1 MHRVF
6 QDHLRLHPARAF
18 PWATAMAKKKK
29 TKKAT
34 GAQVAPTSQDPEKAS
49 LRGSNGGKGGKKAP
63 AAAKYG
69 PTSSSQPR
77 DRPGSRGHK
86 SSGRSNGASQQAP
99 AKKKAQSATQS
110 SDAATIA
117 AMHAVPG
124 HVMDPNEGKP
134 KPAKPAARP
143 GSTKKRMRT
152 AVWIGLGCCGCCG
165 LLLMLLM
172 MLRAGS

>member
-1 MHRVF
+1 
-6 QDHLRLHPARAF
+6 
-18 PWATAMAKKKK
+18 MAKKKK

-34 GAQVAPTSQDPEKAS
+34 GAQVAPTSQDPEKAP
-49 LRGSNGGKGGKKAP
+49 LRGSKGGKGGKKAP

-77 DRPGSRGHK
+77 DRQK
-86 SSGRSNGASQQAP
+86 SSGRSSGASQQAP

-110 SDAATIA
+110 SDAAAMA

-134 KPAKPAARP
+134 KPAKPPARP
-143 GSTKKRMRT
+143 GSAKKRMRT
-152 AVWIGLGCCGCCG
+152 AVWVGLGCCGCCG